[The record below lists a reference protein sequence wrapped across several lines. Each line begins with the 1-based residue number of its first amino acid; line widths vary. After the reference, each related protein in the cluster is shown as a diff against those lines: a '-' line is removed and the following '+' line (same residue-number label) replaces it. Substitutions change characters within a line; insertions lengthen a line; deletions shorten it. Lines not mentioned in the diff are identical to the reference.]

1 MKKVISL
8 LLVVI
13 MAISA
18 FSVANFSATTTKTVT
33 KKNANY
39 QYTISGNKVEI
50 KKYIGKSTDVSIP
63 SKIDNKK
70 VTSIGVKAFY
80 GNNKLKSVKIPTT
93 VDTIRGLAFDSCVN
107 LKSVTIPNS
116 VKMLGNAVFFSCTR
130 LQSVTLSKN
139 LVSIGKACFYNCSS
153 LKTITLPSSLR
164 NLGAYIFGDCTS
176 LNSVVINN
184 GPKYIS
190 REMFLNCYKL
200 KKVTLPNSVEKISR
214 KSFSECSELAEINIT
229 DRITHIGS
237 KAFDGCRSLK
247 EMYVNTKNIYDS
259 TFNSCNF
266 DKLTL
271 GNKVQNINEN
281 AFQLISLNSLN
292 IPSNVKFISNS
303 AFTSSKIKNL
313 TIDANN
319 SNYVSLDSVIYTK
332 DMKKIIVS
340 VQDNSNGDY
349 SIPSGVQEIGENAFM
364 STDYTGI
371 TIPDTVT
378 KIDKNA
384 FSNCQS
390 LQKVYIP
397 DSVTDIEEGAF
408 SGCFEISNL
417 HISNN
422 ITVLNKNVFNDCSEV
437 KDLTIPDSVKKI
449 YTGALGG
456 YNQETF
462 NVPKN
467 VTGISPTAFGL
478 INKIKNFT
486 VDSENTYY
494 TSVDGILYSKDKKTM
509 KIYPQGRKDKSVTI
523 PTGTE
528 EIGSKSLYAGESI
541 RNISIPSTVKKMDD
555 YAIFFM
561 PKIQSITV
569 PSSVKTIGK
578 CAMGYGNGD
587 YGVSMISYD
596 LAIIGSK
603 NSQANKYAN
612 SNSISFFTGTPKQN
626 VTSKSLVGGKSFIV
640 KVANINQS
648 DLTFTSSNEKIATV
662 DKNGRVTGIRKGT
675 TNIIA
680 TSITKNFTFKI
691 TVTSNAKNKP
701 KTFDDSSYYKFSS
714 KNYKAWTKDYY
725 KFNNS
730 IKYSGTDNPNIK
742 CYTSNDYIFLHAL
755 AGSKKYIKKAQE
767 RVGSDYDQYIY
778 FLYGTNMELSRF
790 KLHRNTVFYRGSADV
805 SNITGTSYTLKDMK
819 ASIGR
824 TYTDKT
830 LVSTSID
837 HGVAGNFYNQEKGA
851 VLEIYAPKNV
861 TVGGYIEKMS
871 EFATEREFL
880 LASNTKFKVIDAGV
894 RKVTYDNIGNEEKET
909 QTERFMKL
917 LIVK

>member
-39 QYTISGNKVEI
+39 RYTISGNKVEI
-50 KKYIGKSTDVSIP
+50 KKYIGKSTSVSIP
-63 SKIDNKK
+63 SKIENKR
-70 VTSIGVKAFY
+70 VTTIGRKAFY
-80 GNNKLKSVKIPTT
+80 GNNKLKSVKIPST
-93 VDTIRGLAFDSCVN
+93 VDTILGMSFDSCVK
-107 LKSVTIPNS
+107 LEKVVIPNS
-116 VKMLGNAVFFSCTR
+116 VKKLGNAVFFSCTR
-130 LQSVTLSKN
+130 LKSVTLSKN
-139 LVSIGKACFYNCSS
+139 LESIGKACFYNCSK
-153 LKTITLPSSLR
+153 LKSITLPNTLR
-164 NLGAYIFGDCTS
+164 NVGAYVFGNCTS

-184 GPKYIS
+184 GPTYIS

-200 KKVTLPNSVEKISR
+200 KKVSLPKSVTKISR
-214 KSFSECSELAEINIT
+214 KAFSDCSELSEINIT
-229 DRITHIGS
+229 DRITSIGS
-237 KAFDGCRSLK
+237 KAFNDCRSLK

-259 TFNSCNF
+259 TFYSCNLN
-266 DKLTL
+266 KLTL
-271 GNKVQNINEN
+271 GNNVQNINAN
-281 AFQLISLNSLN
+281 AFQLISIDTLN
-292 IPSNVKFISNS
+292 IPSSVTNISSS

-313 TIDANN
+313 NIDKNN
-319 SNYVSLDSVIYTK
+319 PKYVSMDNVIYTK
-332 DMKKIIVS
+332 DMKKILVT
-340 VQDNSNGDY
+340 VQYDSDKDY
-349 SIPSGVQEIGENAFM
+349 SIPSGVQEIGEKAFT
-364 STDYTGI
+364 STEYTGI

-378 KIDKNA
+378 KIGKNA
-384 FSNCQS
+384 FADCQN
-390 LQKVYIP
+390 LEKVYIP

-408 SGCFEISNL
+408 SGCFQISDL
-417 HISNN
+417 HISEN
-422 ITVLNKNVFNDCSEV
+422 ITVLNKNVFNDCSGV
-437 KDLTIPDSVKKI
+437 KNLTIPETVTKI
-449 YTGALGG
+449 YSGALGG
-456 YNQETF
+456 YSKETF
-462 NVPKN
+462 NVTKN
-467 VTGISPTAFGL
+467 VTGISSTAFGQ

-486 VDSENTYY
+486 VDSENKFY
-494 TSVDGILYSKDKKTM
+494 TTVDGILYSRDKKIM
-509 KIYPQGRKDKSVTI
+509 KLYPQGRKDKSVTI

-541 RNISIPSTVKKMDD
+541 KNISVPSTVKKMDD

-561 PKIQSITV
+561 PKIQTITV

-587 YGVSMISYD
+587 YGISMISYD

-603 NSQANKYAN
+603 NSQANKYAKE
-612 SNSISFFTGTPKQN
+612 NSISFFTGSPRQN
-626 VTSKSLVGGKSFIV
+626 VTAKSIAGGKSFTV

-648 DLTFTSSNEKIATV
+648 DLTFSSSNNKIATV
-662 DKNGRVTGIRKGT
+662 DKNGKVTGIRKGT

-680 TSITKNFTFKI
+680 TSITKNFTYKI

-701 KTFDDSSYYKFSS
+701 KTFDDSSYYKFTA
-714 KNYKAWTKDYY
+714 KNYKTWTKDYY
-725 KFNNS
+725 KFNNK
-730 IKYSGTDNPNIK
+730 IKYSGIDNPNIQ